1 MGEKYTVNGV
11 SIDEIAQSVLWLLRD
26 ADGERSASQL
36 AEDLTADTDKV
47 RYRFKNLRKAGL
59 IDLERT
65 KKQQPGAQNPT
76 KYHTINETG
85 LEWLY
90 EHQEDAETAV
100 GRKRYIDSLDR
111 VREIAMDAKETT
123 RTLEDDV
130 DELEEEFSTDLADC
144 VADLQADIN
153 ELRSDLESE
162 RRGRKNQIQSVEEK
176 LDRLDE
182 LEARVDTFEQLIDD
196 LDLEALP
203 DRMAALEDEFE
214 RRDNELDELWRR
226 LRYNAREL
234 VDLNFWKLV
243 FGGPDPTE
251 KGETDLPFRERFR

>member
-1 MGEKYTVNGV
+1 MGEKFTVNGV
-11 SIDEIAQSVLWLLRD
+11 PIDEIAQSVLWLLRD

-59 IDLERT
+59 VNLERT
-65 KKQQPGAQNPT
+65 EKQQPGAQNPT

-162 RRGRKNQIQSVEEK
+162 RRGQNNQIQNVEEE
-176 LDRLDE
+176 LDRLDQ
-182 LEARVDTFEQLIDD
+182 LEARVDILEERLDNV
-196 LDLEALP
+196 DLESLP

-226 LRYNAREL
+226 VRYNAREQ
-234 VDLNFWKLV
+234 VDLNFWKLL
-243 FGGPDPTE
+243 FGGPDPRVPGQDELPYRE
-251 KGETDLPFRERFR
+251 KYR